1 MTVDVR
7 ISSAKV
13 RAIIEAALLSADG
26 PVPLDRLV
34 GLFKDDEIASD
45 VKEKK
50 QIIKTAL
57 KELNDECE
65 NRGVELANL
74 AGGYR
79 FQSRQELSPWI
90 SRLWH
95 EKPPRYT
102 RALLETLAIIAY
114 QQPVSRGDIEQIRGV
129 AVSPNIMRTLMDREW
144 VQSLG
149 HREVPGRPILYGTTR
164 LFLDYFGVKK
174 LADLP
179 PLKEIKQL
187 VDPALIGAEVESEE
201 IPKSFDTEAP
211 PLEERE

>member
-1 MTVDVR
+1 MTIDEGFP
-7 ISSAKV
+7 SEKV
-13 RAIIEAALLSADG
+13 KAIIEAALLSADG

-45 VKEKK
+45 IKEKR

-79 FQSRQELSPWI
+79 FQSRQDLSPWI
-90 SRLWH
+90 SRLWD

-129 AVSPNIMRTLMDREW
+129 VVSPNIMRTLMDREW

-149 HREVPGRPILYGTTR
+149 HREVPGRPMLYGTTR
-164 LFLDYFGVKK
+164 SFLDYFGVKK
-174 LADLP
+174 ISDLP
-179 PLKEIKQL
+179 PLEEIKQL
-187 VDPALIGAEVESEE
+187 VDPAFIGAEVESEE
-201 IPKSFDTEAP
+201 FPKSFDTELP
-211 PLEERE
+211 PLEE

>member
-1 MTVDVR
+1 MTIDEGFPPE
-7 ISSAKV
+7 KV

-79 FQSRQELSPWI
+79 FQSKQDLSPWI
-90 SRLWH
+90 SRLWD

-129 AVSPNIMRTLMDREW
+129 AVSPNIMRTLIDREW

-149 HREVPGRPILYGTTR
+149 HREVPGRPMLYGTTR
-164 LFLDYFGVKK
+164 SFLDYFGVKK
-174 LADLP
+174 LSDLP
-179 PLKEIKQL
+179 PLEEIKQL
-187 VDPALIGAEVESEE
+187 VDPAFIEAEVEAEE
-201 IPKSFDTEAP
+201 IPKSFDNEIP
-211 PLEERE
+211 PFKE

>member
-1 MTVDVR
+1 MLTIDEGFPPE
-7 ISSAKV
+7 KV

-79 FQSRQELSPWI
+79 FQSKQDLSPWI
-90 SRLWH
+90 SRLWD

-102 RALLETLAIIAY
+102 RALLETLSIIAY

-129 AVSPNIMRTLMDREW
+129 AVSPNIMRTLIDREW

-149 HREVPGRPILYGTTR
+149 HREVPGRPMLYGTTR
-164 LFLDYFGVKK
+164 SFLDYFGVKK
-174 LADLP
+174 LSDLP
-179 PLKEIKQL
+179 PLEEIKQL
-187 VDPALIGAEVESEE
+187 ADPVFIEAEVVAEE
-201 IPKSFDTEAP
+201 MPKSFDTEAP
-211 PLEERE
+211 PLEE

>member
-1 MTVDVR
+1 MTIDEGFPPE
-7 ISSAKV
+7 KV
-13 RAIIEAALLSADG
+13 RAIIEAALLSADV

-79 FQSRQELSPWI
+79 FQSKQDLSPWI
-90 SRLWH
+90 SRLWD

-129 AVSPNIMRTLMDREW
+129 AVSPNIMRTLIDREW

-149 HREVPGRPILYGTTR
+149 HREVPGRPMLYGTTR
-164 LFLDYFGVKK
+164 SFLDYFGVKK
-174 LADLP
+174 LSDLP
-179 PLKEIKQL
+179 PLEEIKQL
-187 VDPALIGAEVESEE
+187 ADPVFIEAEVVAEE
-201 IPKSFDTEAP
+201 MPKSFDTEAP
-211 PLEERE
+211 PLEE

>member
-1 MTVDVR
+1 MKLDEGFP
-7 ISSAKV
+7 SEKV

-34 GLFKDDEIASD
+34 GLFKDGEIASD
-45 VKEKK
+45 IKEKR
-50 QIIKTAL
+50 QIIKVAL

-65 NRGVELANL
+65 NRGVELTNL

-79 FQSRQELSPWI
+79 FQSRQDLSPWI
-90 SRLWH
+90 SRLWD

-144 VQSLG
+144 VQTLG
-149 HREVPGRPILYGTTR
+149 HREVPGRPMLYGTTR
-164 LFLDYFGVKK
+164 SFLDYFGVKK
-174 LADLP
+174 LSDLP
-179 PLKEIKQL
+179 PLEEIKQL
-187 VDPALIGAEVESEE
+187 VDPAFIGAEVESDE
-201 IPKSFDTEAP
+201 IPKSFDNEVP
-211 PLEERE
+211 PLKE

>member
-1 MTVDVR
+1 MKLDEGFP
-7 ISSAKV
+7 SEKV
-13 RAIIEAALLSADG
+13 KAIIEAALLSADG

-34 GLFKDDEIASD
+34 GLFKDGEITAD
-45 VKEKK
+45 IKEKR

-65 NRGVELANL
+65 NRGVELTNL

-79 FQSRQELSPWI
+79 FQSRQDLSPWI
-90 SRLWH
+90 SRLWD

-149 HREVPGRPILYGTTR
+149 HREVPGRPMLFGTTR
-164 LFLDYFGVKK
+164 SFLDYFGVKK
-174 LADLP
+174 LSDLP
-179 PLKEIKQL
+179 PLEEIKEL
-187 VDPALIGAEVESEE
+187 VDPAFIGSEVEAEE
-201 IPKSFDTEAP
+201 TPKSSGTEVST
-211 PLEERE
+211 LEE

>member
-1 MTVDVR
+1 MKLDEGFP
-7 ISSAKV
+7 SEKV
-13 RAIIEAALLSADG
+13 KAIIEAALLSADG

-34 GLFKDDEIASD
+34 GLFKDGEITAD
-45 VKEKK
+45 IKEKR

-65 NRGVELANL
+65 NRGVELTNL

-90 SRLWH
+90 SRLWD

-149 HREVPGRPILYGTTR
+149 HREVPGRPMLFGTTR
-164 LFLDYFGVKK
+164 SFLDYFGVKK
-174 LADLP
+174 LSDLP
-179 PLKEIKQL
+179 PLEEIKEL
-187 VDPALIGAEVESEE
+187 VDPAFIGSEVEAEE
-201 IPKSFDTEAP
+201 TPKSSGTEVS
-211 PLEERE
+211 PLEE

>member
-1 MTVDVR
+1 MKLDEGFP
-7 ISSAKV
+7 SEKV

-26 PVPLDRLV
+26 PVALDRLV
-34 GLFKDDEIASD
+34 GLFKDGEIASD
-45 VKEKK
+45 IKEKR
-50 QIIKTAL
+50 QRIKTAL

-65 NRGVELANL
+65 NRGVELTNL

-79 FQSRQELSPWI
+79 FQSRQDLSPWI
-90 SRLWH
+90 SRLWD

-149 HREVPGRPILYGTTR
+149 HREVPGRPMLYGTTR
-164 LFLDYFGVKK
+164 SFLDYFGVKK
-174 LADLP
+174 LSDLP
-179 PLKEIKQL
+179 PLEEIKQL
-187 VDPALIGAEVESEE
+187 VDPAFIGAEVESEE
-201 IPKSFDTEAP
+201 IPKSSDTEVP
-211 PLEERE
+211 PLEE

>member
-1 MTVDVR
+1 MTIDEGFP
-7 ISSAKV
+7 SEKV
-13 RAIIEAALLSADG
+13 KAIIEAALLSADG
-26 PVPLDRLV
+26 PVPLDRLA
-34 GLFKDDEIASD
+34 GLFKDDEIGSD
-45 VKEKK
+45 IKEKR

-79 FQSRQELSPWI
+79 FQSRQDLSPWI
-90 SRLWH
+90 SRLWD

-129 AVSPNIMRTLMDREW
+129 VVSPNIMRTLMDREW

-149 HREVPGRPILYGTTR
+149 HREVPGRPMLYGTTR
-164 LFLDYFGVKK
+164 SFLDYFGVKK
-174 LADLP
+174 ISGLP
-179 PLKEIKQL
+179 PLEQIKQL
-187 VDPALIGAEVESEE
+187 ADPAFIGAEVESEE
-201 IPKSFDTEAP
+201 IPKSFDTEVP
-211 PLEERE
+211 PLE

>member
-1 MTVDVR
+1 MLTIDEGFPPG
-7 ISSAKV
+7 KV
-13 RAIIEAALLSADG
+13 KAIIEAALLSADG
-26 PVPLDRLV
+26 SVPLDRLV

-45 VKEKK
+45 IKEKR

-57 KELNDECE
+57 KELNNECE
-65 NRGVELANL
+65 NRGVELTNL

-79 FQSRQELSPWI
+79 FQSRQDLSPWI
-90 SRLWH
+90 SRLWD

-149 HREVPGRPILYGTTR
+149 HREVPGRPMLYGTTR
-164 LFLDYFGVKK
+164 SFLDYFGVKK
-174 LADLP
+174 LSDLP
-179 PLKEIKQL
+179 PLEEIKQL
-187 VDPALIGAEVESEE
+187 VDPAFIGAEVESQV
-201 IPKSFDTEAP
+201 IPKSFDTEVP
-211 PLEERE
+211 PLEE

>member
-1 MTVDVR
+1 MKLDEGFP
-7 ISSAKV
+7 SEKV

-34 GLFKDDEIASD
+34 GLFKDGEITAD
-45 VKEKK
+45 IKEKR

-65 NRGVELANL
+65 NRGVELTNL

-90 SRLWH
+90 SRLWD

-149 HREVPGRPILYGTTR
+149 HREVPGRPMLFGTTR
-164 LFLDYFGVKK
+164 SFLDYFGVKK
-174 LADLP
+174 LSDLP
-179 PLKEIKQL
+179 PLEEIKEL
-187 VDPALIGAEVESEE
+187 VDPAFIGSEVEAEE
-201 IPKSFDTEAP
+201 TPKSSGTEVS
-211 PLEERE
+211 PLEE

>member
-1 MTVDVR
+1 MLKIDEGFP
-7 ISSAKV
+7 SEKV

-45 VKEKK
+45 IKEKR

-65 NRGVELANL
+65 NRGVELTNL

-90 SRLWH
+90 SRLWD

-149 HREVPGRPILYGTTR
+149 HREVPGRPMLYGTTR
-164 LFLDYFGVKK
+164 SFLDYFGVKK
-174 LADLP
+174 LSDLP
-179 PLKEIKQL
+179 PLEEIKQL
-187 VDPALIGAEVESEE
+187 VDPAFHWGRSRGRRNTE
-201 IPKSFDTEAP
+201 IIWY
-211 PLEERE
+211 

>member
-1 MTVDVR
+1 MKLDEGFP
-7 ISSAKV
+7 SEKV

-34 GLFKDDEIASD
+34 GLFKDGEIASD
-45 VKEKK
+45 IKEKR
-50 QIIKTAL
+50 QTIKTAL

-65 NRGVELANL
+65 NRGVELTNL

-90 SRLWH
+90 SRLWD

-149 HREVPGRPILYGTTR
+149 HREVPGRPMLYGTTR
-164 LFLDYFGVKK
+164 SFLDYFGVKK
-174 LADLP
+174 LSDLP
-179 PLKEIKQL
+179 PLEEIKQL
-187 VDPALIGAEVESEE
+187 VDPAFIGAEVEAEE
-201 IPKSFDTEAP
+201 MSKSSGTEVA
-211 PLEERE
+211 PLEE

>member
-1 MTVDVR
+1 VLTIDEGFP
-7 ISSAKV
+7 SEKV
-13 RAIIEAALLSADG
+13 KTIIEAALLSADG

-65 NRGVELANL
+65 NRGVELTNL

-79 FQSRQELSPWI
+79 FQSKQELSPWI
-90 SRLWH
+90 SRLWD

-129 AVSPNIMRTLMDREW
+129 AVSPNIMRTLIDREW

-149 HREVPGRPILYGTTR
+149 HREVPGRPMLYGTTR
-164 LFLDYFGVKK
+164 SFLDYFGVKK
-174 LADLP
+174 LSDLP
-179 PLKEIKQL
+179 PLEEIKQL
-187 VDPALIGAEVESEE
+187 ADPVFIEAEVVAEE
-201 IPKSFDTEAP
+201 MPKSFDTEVP
-211 PLEERE
+211 PLEE

>member
-1 MTVDVR
+1 MKLDEGFP
-7 ISSAKV
+7 SEKLK
-13 RAIIEAALLSADG
+13 AIIEAALLSADG

-34 GLFKDDEIASD
+34 GLFKDGEITAD
-45 VKEKK
+45 IKEKR

-65 NRGVELANL
+65 NRGVLLTNL

-90 SRLWH
+90 SRLWD

-149 HREVPGRPILYGTTR
+149 HREVPGRPMLFGTTR
-164 LFLDYFGVKK
+164 SFLDYFGVKK
-174 LADLP
+174 LSDLP
-179 PLKEIKQL
+179 PLEEIKEL
-187 VDPALIGAEVESEE
+187 VDPAFIGSEVEAEE
-201 IPKSFDTEAP
+201 TPKSSGTEVS
-211 PLEERE
+211 PLQE

>member
-1 MTVDVR
+1 LKLDEGFP
-7 ISSAKV
+7 SEKV
-13 RAIIEAALLSADG
+13 KAIIEAALLSADG

-34 GLFKDDEIASD
+34 GLFKDGEITAD
-45 VKEKK
+45 IKEKRQK
-50 QIIKTAL
+50 IKTAL

-65 NRGVELANL
+65 NRGVELTNL

-79 FQSRQELSPWI
+79 FQSRQEFSPWI
-90 SRLWH
+90 SRLWD

-149 HREVPGRPILYGTTR
+149 HREVPGRPMLFGTTR
-164 LFLDYFGVKK
+164 SFLDYFGVKK
-174 LADLP
+174 LSDLP
-179 PLKEIKQL
+179 PLEEIKEL
-187 VDPALIGAEVESEE
+187 VDPAFIGSEVEAEE
-201 IPKSFDTEAP
+201 TPKSSGTEVSL
-211 PLEERE
+211 LEE

>member
-1 MTVDVR
+1 MTIDEGFP
-7 ISSAKV
+7 SEKV
-13 RAIIEAALLSADG
+13 KAIIEAALLSADG

-45 VKEKK
+45 IKGKR
-50 QIIKTAL
+50 QIIKTVL

-65 NRGVELANL
+65 NRGVELTNL

-79 FQSRQELSPWI
+79 FQSRQDLSPWI
-90 SRLWH
+90 SRLWD

-129 AVSPNIMRTLMDREW
+129 VVSPNIMRTLMDREW

-149 HREVPGRPILYGTTR
+149 HREVPGRPMLYGTTR
-164 LFLDYFGVKK
+164 SFLDYFGVKK
-174 LADLP
+174 ISDLS
-179 PLKEIKQL
+179 
-187 VDPALIGAEVESEE
+187 LIHIS
-201 IPKSFDTEAP
+201 AP
-211 PLEERE
+211 TRPY

>member
-1 MTVDVR
+1 MLTIDEGFP
-7 ISSAKV
+7 SEKV
-13 RAIIEAALLSADG
+13 KTIIEAALLSADG

-79 FQSRQELSPWI
+79 FQSKQDLSPWI
-90 SRLWH
+90 SRLWD

-129 AVSPNIMRTLMDREW
+129 AVSPNIMRTLIDREW

-149 HREVPGRPILYGTTR
+149 YREVPGRPMLYGTPR
-164 LFLDYFGVKK
+164 SFLDYFGVKK
-174 LADLP
+174 LSDLP
-179 PLKEIKQL
+179 PLEEIKQL
-187 VDPALIGAEVESEE
+187 VDPAFIEAEVESDE
-201 IPKSFDTEAP
+201 IPKSFHNEVP
-211 PLEERE
+211 PLKE

>member
-1 MTVDVR
+1 MTIDEGFPPE
-7 ISSAKV
+7 KV

-79 FQSRQELSPWI
+79 FQSKQDLSPWI
-90 SRLWH
+90 SRLWD

-129 AVSPNIMRTLMDREW
+129 AVSPNIMRTLIDREW

-149 HREVPGRPILYGTTR
+149 HREVPGRPMLYGTTR
-164 LFLDYFGVKK
+164 SFLDYFGVKK
-174 LADLP
+174 LSDLP
-179 PLKEIKQL
+179 PLEEIKQL
-187 VDPALIGAEVESEE
+187 ADPVFIEAEVVAEE
-201 IPKSFDTEAP
+201 MPKSFDTEAP
-211 PLEERE
+211 PLEE

>member
-1 MTVDVR
+1 MKLDEGFP
-7 ISSAKV
+7 SEKV
-13 RAIIEAALLSADG
+13 KAIIEAALLSADG

-34 GLFKDDEIASD
+34 GLFKDGEITVD
-45 VKEKK
+45 IKEKR

-65 NRGVELANL
+65 NRGVELTNL

-79 FQSRQELSPWI
+79 FQSRQDLSPWI
-90 SRLWH
+90 SRLWD

-149 HREVPGRPILYGTTR
+149 HREVPGRPMLFGTTR
-164 LFLDYFGVKK
+164 SFLDYFGVKK
-174 LADLP
+174 LSDLP
-179 PLKEIKQL
+179 PLEEIKEL
-187 VDPALIGAEVESEE
+187 VDPAFIGSEVEAEE
-201 IPKSFDTEAP
+201 TPKSSGTEVSS
-211 PLEERE
+211 LEELE

>member
-1 MTVDVR
+1 MLTIDEGFPPE
-7 ISSAKV
+7 KV

-45 VKEKK
+45 VKEKR
-50 QIIKTAL
+50 QMIKTAL
-57 KELNDECE
+57 KDLNAECE

-79 FQSRQELSPWI
+79 FQSKQDLSPWI
-90 SRLWH
+90 SRLWD

-129 AVSPNIMRTLMDREW
+129 AVSPNIMRTLIDREW

-149 HREVPGRPILYGTTR
+149 HREVPGRPMLYGTTR
-164 LFLDYFGVKK
+164 SFLDYFGVKK
-174 LADLP
+174 LSDLP
-179 PLKEIKQL
+179 PLEEIKQL
-187 VDPALIGAEVESEE
+187 VDPAFIGVEVEAEE
-201 IPKSFDTEAP
+201 IPKSSGTEVS
-211 PLEERE
+211 PLEE

>member
-1 MTVDVR
+1 MTIDEGFPPE
-7 ISSAKV
+7 KV

-79 FQSRQELSPWI
+79 FQSKQDLSPWI
-90 SRLWH
+90 SRLWD

-129 AVSPNIMRTLMDREW
+129 AVSPNIMRTLIDREW

-149 HREVPGRPILYGTTR
+149 HREVPGRPMLYGTTR
-164 LFLDYFGVKK
+164 SFLDYFGVKK
-174 LADLP
+174 LSDLP
-179 PLKEIKQL
+179 PLEEIKQL
-187 VDPALIGAEVESEE
+187 ADPVFIEAEVVAEE
-201 IPKSFDTEAP
+201 MPKSFDTEAA
-211 PLEERE
+211 PLEE

>member
-1 MTVDVR
+1 MLKLDEGFP
-7 ISSAKV
+7 SEKV
-13 RAIIEAALLSADG
+13 KAIIEAALLSADG

-34 GLFKDDEIASD
+34 GLFKDGEITAD
-45 VKEKK
+45 IKEKR

-65 NRGVELANL
+65 NRGVELTNL

-90 SRLWH
+90 SRLWD

-149 HREVPGRPILYGTTR
+149 HREVPGRPMLFGTTR
-164 LFLDYFGVKK
+164 SFLDYFGVKK
-174 LADLP
+174 LSDLP
-179 PLKEIKQL
+179 PLEEIKEL
-187 VDPALIGAEVESEE
+187 VDPAFIGSEVEAEE
-201 IPKSFDTEAP
+201 TPKSSGTEVS
-211 PLEERE
+211 PLEE

>member
-1 MTVDVR
+1 LKLDEGFP
-7 ISSAKV
+7 SEKV
-13 RAIIEAALLSADG
+13 KAIIEAALLSADG

-34 GLFKDDEIASD
+34 GLFKDGEITSD
-45 VKEKK
+45 IKEKR

-57 KELNDECE
+57 KELIDECE
-65 NRGVELANL
+65 NRGVELTNL

-90 SRLWH
+90 SRLWD

-149 HREVPGRPILYGTTR
+149 HREVPGRPMLFGTTR
-164 LFLDYFGVKK
+164 SFLDYFGVKK
-174 LADLP
+174 LSDLP
-179 PLKEIKQL
+179 PLEEIKQL
-187 VDPALIGAEVESEE
+187 VDPAFIESEVEAEE
-201 IPKSFDTEAP
+201 TPKSSGTEVS
-211 PLEERE
+211 PLEE

>member
-1 MTVDVR
+1 MKLDEGFP
-7 ISSAKV
+7 SEKV
-13 RAIIEAALLSADG
+13 KAIIEAALLSADG

-34 GLFKDDEIASD
+34 GLFKDGEITAD
-45 VKEKK
+45 IKEKR
-50 QIIKTAL
+50 QIVKTAL

-65 NRGVELANL
+65 NRGVELTNL

-79 FQSRQELSPWI
+79 FQSRQEFSPWI
-90 SRLWH
+90 SRLWD

-149 HREVPGRPILYGTTR
+149 HREVPGRPMLYGTTR
-164 LFLDYFGVKK
+164 SFLDYFGVKK
-174 LADLP
+174 LSDLP
-179 PLKEIKQL
+179 PLEEIKEL
-187 VDPALIGAEVESEE
+187 VDPAFIGSEVEAEE
-201 IPKSFDTEAP
+201 TPKSSGTEVS
-211 PLEERE
+211 PLEK

>member
-1 MTVDVR
+1 MKLDEGFPSEK
-7 ISSAKV
+7 I

-34 GLFKDDEIASD
+34 GLFKDGEIASD
-45 VKEKK
+45 IKEKRQK
-50 QIIKTAL
+50 IKTAL

-65 NRGVELANL
+65 NRGVELTNL

-90 SRLWH
+90 SRLWD

-144 VQSLG
+144 IQSLG
-149 HREVPGRPILYGTTR
+149 HREVPGRPMLYGTTR
-164 LFLDYFGVKK
+164 SFLDYFGVKK
-174 LADLP
+174 LSDLP
-179 PLKEIKQL
+179 PLDEIKQS
-187 VDPALIGAEVESEE
+187 VDPAFIGAEVKAKE
-201 IPKSFDTEAP
+201 IPKSSGTEVS
-211 PLEERE
+211 PLGERE

>member
-1 MTVDVR
+1 MLTIDEGFP
-7 ISSAKV
+7 SEKV
-13 RAIIEAALLSADG
+13 KTIIEAALLSADG

-79 FQSRQELSPWI
+79 FQSKQDLSPWI
-90 SRLWH
+90 SRLWD

-129 AVSPNIMRTLMDREW
+129 AVSPNIMRTLIDREW

-149 HREVPGRPILYGTTR
+149 HREVPGRPMLYGTTR
-164 LFLDYFGVKK
+164 SFLDYFGVKK
-174 LADLP
+174 LSDLP
-179 PLKEIKQL
+179 PLEEIKQL
-187 VDPALIGAEVESEE
+187 ADPVFIGAEVVAEE
-201 IPKSFDTEAP
+201 MPKSFDTEVP
-211 PLEERE
+211 SLED

>member
-1 MTVDVR
+1 MTIDEGFPPE
-7 ISSAKV
+7 KV
-13 RAIIEAALLSADG
+13 RAIIEAALLSADV

-50 QIIKTAL
+50 QVIKAAL

-79 FQSRQELSPWI
+79 FQSKQDLSPWI
-90 SRLWH
+90 SRLWD

-149 HREVPGRPILYGTTR
+149 HREVPGRPMLYGTTR
-164 LFLDYFGVKK
+164 SFLDYFGVKK
-174 LADLP
+174 LSDLP
-179 PLKEIKQL
+179 PLEEIKQL
-187 VDPALIGAEVESEE
+187 ADPVFIEAEVVAEE
-201 IPKSFDTEAP
+201 MPKSFDTEAP
-211 PLEERE
+211 PLEE

>member
-1 MTVDVR
+1 VLKLDEGFP
-7 ISSAKV
+7 SEKV
-13 RAIIEAALLSADG
+13 KAIIEAALLSADG

-34 GLFKDDEIASD
+34 GLFKDGEITAD
-45 VKEKK
+45 IKEKR

-65 NRGVELANL
+65 NRGVELTNL

-90 SRLWH
+90 SRLWD

-149 HREVPGRPILYGTTR
+149 HREVPGRPMLFGTTR
-164 LFLDYFGVKK
+164 SFLDYFGVKK
-174 LADLP
+174 LSDLP
-179 PLKEIKQL
+179 PLEEIKEL
-187 VDPALIGAEVESEE
+187 VDPAFIGSEVEAEE
-201 IPKSFDTEAP
+201 TPKSSGTEVS
-211 PLEERE
+211 PLEE

>member
-1 MTVDVR
+1 MKLDEGFP
-7 ISSAKV
+7 SEKV
-13 RAIIEAALLSADG
+13 KAIIEAALLSADG

-34 GLFKDDEIASD
+34 GLFKDGEITAD
-45 VKEKK
+45 TKEKR

-65 NRGVELANL
+65 NRGVELTNL

-90 SRLWH
+90 SRLWD

-149 HREVPGRPILYGTTR
+149 HREVPGRPMLFGTTR
-164 LFLDYFGVKK
+164 SFLDYFGVKK
-174 LADLP
+174 LSDLP
-179 PLKEIKQL
+179 PLEEIKEL
-187 VDPALIGAEVESEE
+187 VDPAFIGSEVEAEE
-201 IPKSFDTEAP
+201 TPKSSGTEVS
-211 PLEERE
+211 PLEE

>member
-1 MTVDVR
+1 MTIDEGFPPE
-7 ISSAKV
+7 KV

-79 FQSRQELSPWI
+79 FQSKQDLSPWI
-90 SRLWH
+90 SRLWD

-129 AVSPNIMRTLMDREW
+129 AVSPNIMRTLIDREW

-149 HREVPGRPILYGTTR
+149 HREVPGRPMLYGTTR
-164 LFLDYFGVKK
+164 SFLDYFGVKK
-174 LADLP
+174 LSDLP
-179 PLKEIKQL
+179 PLEEIKQL
-187 VDPALIGAEVESEE
+187 ADPVFIEAEVVAEE
-201 IPKSFDTEAP
+201 MPKSFDTEVP
-211 PLEERE
+211 FLEE

>member
-1 MTVDVR
+1 MTIDEGFPPE
-7 ISSAKV
+7 KV

-79 FQSRQELSPWI
+79 FQSKQDLSPWI
-90 SRLWH
+90 SRLWD

-129 AVSPNIMRTLMDREW
+129 AVSPNIMRTLIDREW

-149 HREVPGRPILYGTTR
+149 HREVPGRPMLYGTTR
-164 LFLDYFGVKK
+164 SFLDYFGVKK
-174 LADLP
+174 LSDFP
-179 PLKEIKQL
+179 PLEEIKQL
-187 VDPALIGAEVESEE
+187 GDPVFIEAEVVAEE
-201 IPKSFDTEAP
+201 MPKSFDTEVP
-211 PLEERE
+211 PLEE

>member
-1 MTVDVR
+1 MTIDEGFPPE
-7 ISSAKV
+7 KV

-57 KELNDECE
+57 IELNDECE

-79 FQSRQELSPWI
+79 FQSKQDLSPWI

-129 AVSPNIMRTLMDREW
+129 AVSPNIMRTLIDREW

-149 HREVPGRPILYGTTR
+149 HREVPGRPMLYGTTR
-164 LFLDYFGVKK
+164 SFLDYFGVKK
-174 LADLP
+174 LSDLP
-179 PLKEIKQL
+179 PLEEIKQL
-187 VDPALIGAEVESEE
+187 VDPDFIEAEVESDE
-201 IPKSFDTEAP
+201 IPKSFDNEVP
-211 PLEERE
+211 PLKE

>member
-1 MTVDVR
+1 MLTIDEGFP
-7 ISSAKV
+7 SEKV

-26 PVPLDRLV
+26 PVPLDRLA
-34 GLFKDDEIASD
+34 GLFKDGEISSD
-45 VKEKK
+45 IKEKR

-65 NRGVELANL
+65 NRGVELTNL

-90 SRLWH
+90 SRLWE
-95 EKPPRYT
+95 EKPPRDT

-144 VQSLG
+144 VQFLG
-149 HREVPGRPILYGTTR
+149 HREVPGRPMLYGTTR
-164 LFLDYFGVKK
+164 SFLDYFGVKK
-174 LADLP
+174 MSDLP
-179 PLKEIKQL
+179 PLEEIKQL
-187 VDPALIGAEVESEE
+187 VDPAFTGAEVEAEE
-201 IPKSFDTEAP
+201 IPKSSGTEVS
-211 PLEERE
+211 PLEE